1 MENIESHIMLTSSTG
16 PVELRSDYYTPFK
29 KRPEGEFVIA
39 MEPLGV
45 EGLSLLMDDHFLQ
58 PNYGHIRFFD
68 EGLYEAA
75 GCNEGSYGYLL
86 LPTKDC
92 RKVLLVLAV
101 SKLHQ
106 KEENFNKKLGR
117 EIVHNR
123 LGASIFFLNTH
134 TLSTQWWRAEV
145 ILDIP
150 EDLFQVNSVTGSLS
164 VKPGHMFLERSIRAA
179 AQGIAAELLRA
190 EEERVNGEYPEFL
203 DIEESEDEFEGP
215 LAMAKLLAYPV
226 PNQEFALTTN
236 EAAQVQVIQSPNPA
250 NDKL

>member
-1 MENIESHIMLTSSTG
+1 MGKIESHIMLTSSTG
-16 PVELRSDYYTPFK
+16 PVELRSDYYTPAK
-29 KRPEGEFVIA
+29 KLPQDKVVAA
-39 MEPLGV
+39 MVPIGV
-45 EGLSLLMDDHFLQ
+45 EGLSIMMDDHVLQ

-68 EGLYEAA
+68 EVIYEAA

-106 KEENFNKKLGR
+106 KEEYFNRRIGR

-123 LGASIFFLNTH
+123 LSASILFLNTQ
-134 TLSTQWWRAEV
+134 TLSTHWWGAET

-179 AQGIAAELLRA
+179 AQGIAAELLRTEA
-190 EEERVNGEYPEFL
+190 ARMNGEDPEFL

-226 PNQEFALTTN
+226 PSQDLALTAN
-236 EAAQVQVIQSPNPA
+236 EATKIQVIQSPDSA

>member
-1 MENIESHIMLTSSTG
+1 MERIESHIMLNSSTG
-16 PVELRSDYYTPFK
+16 PVELLSNYYTPCK
-29 KRPEGEFVIA
+29 KLPEGELVTV

-45 EGLSLLMDDHFLQ
+45 EGLSLCMDGRLLQ

-68 EGLYEAA
+68 EHLYEAA

-106 KEENFNKKLGR
+106 KEENFHKKLGR
-117 EIVHNR
+117 EIVHDR
-123 LGASIFFLNTH
+123 LSASIFFLNTQ
-134 TLSTQWWRAEV
+134 TLSTEWWGVET

-150 EDLFQVNSVTGSLS
+150 EDLFQVNDVDGSLS
-164 VKPGHMFLERSIRAA
+164 VKHGHMFLERSIRAA

-190 EEERVNGEYPEFL
+190 EDERVNGEHPEFL

-215 LAMAKLLAYPV
+215 IAMAKLLAYPV
-226 PNQEFALTTN
+226 
-236 EAAQVQVIQSPNPA
+236 A
-250 NDKL
+250 NY